1 MGTSLRSLPHS
12 DGHSEA
18 TSKRSR
24 QSTRLRSLTLRTM
37 DQPRLI
43 VNLNPAG
50 FGVTI
55 SQYYGRASRASSNSS
70 ISISQQ
76 QLAEMIGSLKEQWR
90 NKIIGTLKEEMRSQV
105 EEKNRRSLEKMK
117 QELKDTTKIEF
128 SQRGSQYSPPN
139 EADIQ
144 QLGARISTKGSNAE
158 TGVNLSVEDVADV
171 IPRDKSLNI
180 SVLQL
185 WMMFMDEWSSSFGH
199 GSVYAFLEP
208 QSLHNVK

>member
-1 MGTSLRSLPHS
+1 MG
-12 DGHSEA
+12 A
-18 TSKRSR
+18 
-24 QSTRLRSLTLRTM
+24 
-37 DQPRLI
+37 
-43 VNLNPAG
+43 AG

-128 SQRGSQYSPPN
+128 SQRGSQYSPTN
-139 EADIQ
+139 EA
-144 QLGARISTKGSNAE
+144 A
-158 TGVNLSVEDVADV
+158 
-171 IPRDKSLNI
+171 LNCKI
-180 SVLQL
+180 KKHLRFWTQ
-185 WMMFMDEWSSSFGH
+185 E
-199 GSVYAFLEP
+199 
-208 QSLHNVK
+208 NKIKR

>member
-1 MGTSLRSLPHS
+1 MG
-12 DGHSEA
+12 A
-18 TSKRSR
+18 
-24 QSTRLRSLTLRTM
+24 
-37 DQPRLI
+37 
-43 VNLNPAG
+43 AG

-171 IPRDKSLNI
+171 IPR
-180 SVLQL
+180 
-185 WMMFMDEWSSSFGH
+185 M
-199 GSVYAFLEP
+199 
-208 QSLHNVK
+208 